1 STLVFLAG
9 LQLTVFTEQP
19 ATYFAWTI
27 SPPLTAAFLGAS
39 YWAAV
44 PVEVIA
50 ARQSTWASARVAVP
64 AIWLFT
70 TLTLVATLLHFD
82 KFHFSSAIQSAQGAA
97 WFWLAIYAGVPVAML
112 IIWMLQ
118 LRAPGGD
125 PPRGP
130 PAPMWMRIAVL
141 AQGAGMLAVGVGLFL
156 APDVVKQM
164 WPWFLT
170 PLTARAIGAW
180 LIGIGFAAFHASRE
194 NDFLR
199 IRRLGGGYIA
209 FAILQFIAIA
219 LYSGAENQTE
229 VYKDRLTF
237 PIALAFASDGR
248 IFFAEK
254 DTGSIRIIYRDNRT
268 LLPPPFYT
276 LPNTDNAGER
286 GLLGLALDPAFPSSP
301 YLYA

>member
-1 STLVFLAG
+1 MRWLLYAASALVFLAG
-9 LQLTVFTEQP
+9 FQLTVFTDQT

-27 SPPLTAAFLGAS
+27 ARPLTGAFLGAS

-70 TLTLVATLLHFD
+70 TLTLATTLLHFD
-82 KFHFSSAIQSAQGAA
+82 QFHFSSPIASAQGAA

-112 IIWMLQ
+112 IVWMIQ

-130 PAPMWMRIAVL
+130 PAPRWMRIAVL
-141 AQGAGMLAVGVGLFL
+141 TQGVGMLGVGLGLFL
-156 APDVVKQM
+156 GPDIVKQV
-164 WPWFLT
+164 WPWGLT

-180 LIGIGFAAFHASRE
+180 LIGIGFAALHASRE

-199 IRRLGGGYIA
+199 IRPLAGGYIA

-219 LYSGAENQTE
+219 RYSADVNWSAPAAW
-229 VYKDRLTF
+229 VYLTF
-237 PIALAFASDGR
+237 L
-248 IFFAEK
+248 
-254 DTGSIRIIYRDNRT
+254 GSILPVGLFAWLGHRT
-268 LLPPPFYT
+268 SGIP
-276 LPNTDNAGER
+276 
-286 GLLGLALDPAFPSSP
+286 
-301 YLYA
+301 